1 MNIRSS
7 HWLKRFATTF
17 MIGSMLTVSMQTAVY
32 ADVVSTAEL
41 AAQSQTETQRQQISG
56 FLAREDVRSQLLA
69 HGVSPGAV
77 EDRLDNLSAA
87 ELQQLQERM
96 DEMPAGEG
104 ILGAVIGILVIFML
118 LDIAGVTDIFPAI

>member
-1 MNIRSS
+1 MNISS
-7 HWLKRFATTF
+7 CHWLKRFVTTF
-17 MIGSMLTVSMQTAVY
+17 MIGSLLSVGLQTAAY

-41 AAQSQTETQRQQISG
+41 AAQTQAETQRQQIGG
-56 FLAREDVRSQLLA
+56 FLARDDVRSQLLA
-69 HGVSPGAV
+69 HGVSPEAV

-87 ELQQLQERM
+87 EMQQLQDRM